1 MAMSQK
7 DMLKRA
13 RQLIKQKTTIVGAS
27 PSAPPPRADLHEKI
41 SEPNPEPL
49 TRKFKPRVDDT
60 EISFWH
66 PQFHHSQHGRK
77 HNFLRHDANLLKTQ
91 DLKTLHESILA
102 NLHKVEVSS
111 FMLMDQFTNLSA
123 QKTPD
128 LEQKEQSL
136 VFSQTENSRLIA
148 EVAELATP
156 VKKKD
161 ELLSDLN
168 DQLTKLET
176 EKQAWILKEKY
187 LLKSSELLKDQ
198 ISSSLNM
205 DFNSHLIKFVFSAPM
220 QIYPKQTSPNSLSTG
235 SLLKP
240 TTRIFLIF

>member
-1 MAMSQK
+1 
-7 DMLKRA
+7 
-13 RQLIKQKTTIVGAS
+13 
-27 PSAPPPRADLHEKI
+27 
-41 SEPNPEPL
+41 
-49 TRKFKPRVDDT
+49 VDDT

-161 ELLSDLN
+161 ELLSDLKRN
-168 DQLTKLET
+168 ISLKAQNFLKTKSVL
-176 EKQAWILKEKY
+176 
-187 LLKSSELLKDQ
+187 
-198 ISSSLNM
+198 
-205 DFNSHLIKFVFSAPM
+205 H
-220 QIYPKQTSPNSLSTG
+220 
-235 SLLKP
+235 
-240 TTRIFLIF
+240 